1 VGEYQS
7 NEILITHA
15 WQDLMAPNPRRSQFK
30 EGPTRISFYII
41 SCEVEDNIE
50 EGVRFQVPNYHW
62 IGDFFAVCLGIFF
75 GKRFDHHGLTEAK
88 GSFCLPSYH
97 SASEISSY
105 ELPPFNSKPRI
116 DLEMELKLDHLKK
129 IAPILEQKCKNKR
142 ALEVLFTAG
151 NFYLRALRFY
161 DEQPEMAYLDLVTAG
176 EILSNYYDYDDE
188 VLLNEDFR
196 NLLKEIQEKLEGGE
210 KKANIIRSRLY
221 QVRKKYKLT
230 VRRLLNDNFFI
241 KTQAKESF
249 AALRKEDIEASL
261 LASYDLRSRYIH
273 TGERFGGKIRDWG
286 HLVAERIVGE
296 PVVDDKDYKKILMK
310 APTFLG
316 LERIMRYCLLCFIHT
331 ELCPI
336 DPQLD

>member
-1 VGEYQS
+1 
-7 NEILITHA
+7 
-15 WQDLMAPNPRRSQFK
+15 
-30 EGPTRISFYII
+30 
-41 SCEVEDNIE
+41 
-50 EGVRFQVPNYHW
+50 
-62 IGDFFAVCLGIFF
+62 
-75 GKRFDHHGLTEAK
+75 
-88 GSFCLPSYH
+88 
-97 SASEISSY
+97 
-105 ELPPFNSKPRI
+105 
-116 DLEMELKLDHLKK
+116 
-129 IAPILEQKCKNKR
+129 
-142 ALEVLFTAG
+142 
-151 NFYLRALRFY
+151 
-161 DEQPEMAYLDLVTAG
+161 
-176 EILSNYYDYDDE
+176 
-188 VLLNEDFR
+188 
-196 NLLKEIQEKLEGGE
+196 LEGGE